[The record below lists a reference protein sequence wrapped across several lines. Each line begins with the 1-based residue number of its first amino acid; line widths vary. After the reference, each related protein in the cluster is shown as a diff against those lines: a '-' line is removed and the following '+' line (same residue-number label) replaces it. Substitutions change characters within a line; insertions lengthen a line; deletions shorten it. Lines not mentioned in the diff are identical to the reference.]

1 MNRVVVAM
9 VLLAPFACGSNTS
22 GNGAPDSSGPPKCG
36 DGVCDI
42 TEINSCSADCGTRS
56 GSNPGGPCNNDGVCE
71 SANGETSANCPGDCA
86 GPPPPPPMD
95 GGMPAGP
102 SCLTNEDCTMAGQCC
117 FFFTCMNGVG
127 SDPFCVPT
135 P

>member
-1 MNRVVVAM
+1 MNPVVVAM

-71 SANGETSANCPGDCA
+71 SANGETMANCPGDCSGIMPPPPDSGVPA
-86 GPPPPPPMD
+86 GPP
-95 GGMPAGP
+95 
-102 SCLTNEDCTMAGQCC
+102 CLTNEDCTMAGQCC